1 MKRDYA
7 HSTVRGLGKALLATV
22 VALSLLLLA
31 AVSVLA
37 DTVRI
42 SDQAGVLNA
51 SQVRS
56 VGSSLGYPVDIYTT
70 SNFSGTKQS
79 FNQHTAGRIDN
90 ARKIVI
96 AVDTTNHYLAIA
108 GGRSVPLT
116 NSQYSDAV
124 NAFRGSYAGSDYT
137 GATIA
142 ALRSLQSSLAA
153 SGGNNGAGVTPAPA
167 GGGIFSNFA
176 TSTLCC
182 IGLIVLALIA
192 LFAFVRRRASRGL
205 FGGFGRQG
213 NAYNQ
218 PYNQPYNLGGYP
230 PNYYGPGQ
238 GQGGMNPWAAGGL
251 GAAAGG
257 LLGYELG
264 KNQGERE
271 GGNQGQGDFGGG
283 AGGNFGGDQGGGFGG
298 GDFGGGA
305 GGGFGGD
312 QGGGF
317 GGGDFGGGSG
327 GDFGGGGGGGSGSDF

>member
-1 MKRDYA
+1 MKRDYS
-7 HSTVRGLGKALLATV
+7 HSTVSRLGKALLATV
-22 VALSLLLLA
+22 VALCLLLLA
-31 AVSVLA
+31 TVSVLA
-37 DTVRI
+37 DAVNI

-56 VGSSLGYPVDIYTT
+56 AGSSLGYPVDIYTT
-70 SNFSGTKQS
+70 NNFAGSKQS
-79 FNQHTAGRIDN
+79 FNQHTAGHIDN

-96 AVDTTNHYLAIA
+96 AIDTSNRYLAIA

-116 NSQYSDAV
+116 NSQYNDAV
-124 NAFRGSYAGSDYT
+124 GAFSSSYANSGYT
-137 GATIA
+137 GATVA
-142 ALRSLQSSLAA
+142 ALRSLQNSLAA
-153 SGGNNGAGVTPAPA
+153 SGRGNGGGVTPAPA

-192 LFAFVRRRASRGL
+192 AFAFARRRVA
-205 FGGFGRQG
+205 GGFLGRQG
-213 NAYNQ
+213 NVYNQ
-218 PYNQPYNLGGYP
+218 PYNQPYGQGGYP
-230 PNYYGPGQ
+230 PNYYGPGQGQ

-257 LLGYELG
+257 LVGYELG
-264 KNQGERE
+264 RNQGERG

-317 GGGDFGGGSG
+317 GGGDFGGGGG
-327 GDFGGGGGGGSGSDF
+327 GDFGGGGGGGSGSF

>member
-1 MKRDYA
+1 MRRNHRHPA
-7 HSTVRGLGKALLATV
+7 VRGLGKSLLATV
-22 VALSLLLLA
+22 IALCLLSLA
-31 AVSVLA
+31 SMGVLA
-37 DTVRI
+37 DAVNI

-56 VGSSLGYPVDIYTT
+56 AGSSLGYPVDIYTT
-70 SNFSGTKQS
+70 NNFVGSNQS
-79 FNQHTAGRIDN
+79 FNQRTTGHIDN
-90 ARKIVI
+90 ARKIVMAI
-96 AVDTTNHYLAIA
+96 DTSNRYVAIA

-116 NSQYSDAV
+116 NSQYNDAV
-124 NAFRGSYAGSDYT
+124 SAFRSSFANSGYT
-137 GATIA
+137 GATVA
-142 ALRSLQSSLAA
+142 TLRSLQNSLAA
-153 SGGNNGAGVTPAPA
+153 SGRNNGGAPVPS
-167 GGGIFSNFA
+167 GGGIFGNFL

-192 LFAFVRRRASRGL
+192 VFAFVRRRATRG
-205 FGGFGRQG
+205 FFNRG

-218 PYNQPYNLGGYP
+218 PYNQPYNQGGYP

-257 LLGYELG
+257 LIGYELG
-264 KNQGERE
+264 KNQGERGE
-271 GGNQGQGDFGGG
+271 GGDQGGFGGG
-283 AGGNFGGDQGGGFGG
+283 AGGGFGGDQ

-317 GGGDFGGGSG
+317 GGGDFGGGGG
-327 GDFGGGGGGGSGSDF
+327 GDFGGGGGSGSGGNF

>member
-1 MKRDYA
+1 
-7 HSTVRGLGKALLATV
+7 
-22 VALSLLLLA
+22 
-31 AVSVLA
+31 
-37 DTVRI
+37 
-42 SDQAGVLNA
+42 
-51 SQVRS
+51 
-56 VGSSLGYPVDIYTT
+56 
-70 SNFSGTKQS
+70 
-79 FNQHTAGRIDN
+79 QHTAGHIDN

-96 AVDTTNHYLAIA
+96 AIDTGNRYLAIA

-116 NSQYSDAV
+116 NSQYNDAV
-124 NAFRGSYAGSDYT
+124 SAFSSSYANSGYT
-137 GATIA
+137 GATVA

-153 SGGNNGAGVTPAPA
+153 TGDNNGRGVTPAPA
-167 GGGIFSNFA
+167 GGIFGNFLS
-176 TSTLCC
+176 STLCC

-192 LFAFVRRRASRGL
+192 LFAFMRRRASRGL

-218 PYNQPYNLGGYP
+218 PYNRPYNQGGYP

-264 KNQGERE
+264 RNQGERE

-283 AGGNFGGDQGGGFGG
+283 AGGNFGGDQGDGFGG

-305 GGGFGGD
+305 GGGFGG
-312 QGGGF
+312 
-317 GGGDFGGGSG
+317 
-327 GDFGGGGGGGSGSDF
+327 GDFGGGGGGDFGGG